1 MRRIAAVTKETDLK
15 KVIKTGEKP
24 GRGCY
29 VCTNCGQEVDLGA
42 RDKMPPCPRCS
53 NNEFTEN

>member
-1 MRRIAAVTKETDLK
+1 MK

-29 VCTNCGQEVDLGA
+29 VCTNCGQDVDLGA